1 MKVHF
6 RSFIIRSVPRF
17 NLGLVAGFTLV
28 ELLVSVVILGIAT
41 GALVQASNIALSS
54 SRRSTAITEVQNL
67 VNRDL
72 KWLRWYGKA
81 WNCASGSFATCTNQ
95 SPSALLRYTQQ
106 ACSTIPTGFL
116 TAAAAVNNVTPS
128 RPYAVPAA
136 LNQNQTLETVNGI
149 PLIRTIRSAGASTN
163 QSLLVEYSY
172 AGQTPFNRLGSVLIE
187 AGSWCDPA

>member
-1 MKVHF
+1 VTLHF
-6 RSFIIRSVPRF
+6 RHLSFRSLTACRP
-17 NLGLVAGFTLV
+17 GSAAGFTLV
-28 ELLVSVVILGIAT
+28 ELLVSVVVLGIAT

-95 SPSALLRYTQQ
+95 SPSALLRYSPQ
-106 ACSTIPTGFL
+106 ACSTIVANFL
-116 TAAAAVNNVTPS
+116 TDAAAANVTPS
-128 RPYAVPAA
+128 RPYAVPVA
-136 LNQNQTLETVNGI
+136 LNQNQTLESVNGT